1 MTHETIPC
9 PMKSGAEDLLID
21 YCAQALDQKRK
32 ANLERHME
40 QCAACREAVR
50 AQAAVWASL
59 EAFEAPQVSP
69 GFDEAL
75 YRRIEAEQRAP
86 LLARLWAPV
95 AQLLTG
101 RPLMTLAAAA
111 AAVALVMVVREPG
124 PSPAPVVETA
134 EIEKAERALED
145 IDMLREFQAADEKQ
159 DVL

>member
-1 MTHETIPC
+1 MIDETNPC

-21 YCAQALDQKRK
+21 YCARALDEERK
-32 ANLERHME
+32 AAFERHME
-40 QCAACREAVR
+40 QCAGCRDAVR

-59 EAFEAPQVSP
+59 EEFAAPEVSA
-69 GFDEAL
+69 GFDAAL
-75 YRRIEAEQRAP
+75 YRRIETEERTP

-95 AQLLTG
+95 RRVLTG
-101 RPLMTLAAAA
+101 RPVMTLAAAA

-124 PSPAPVVETA
+124 PAPAPVVETA